1 VPNKFINV
9 YGGKLLFNEDEHVYT
24 FNGTP
29 VGGVTSILRTIN
41 KPALIQWAASVAA
54 NHVKAHYLEG
64 MSKNDMDLLCREA
77 ATAHNKFKN
86 EAANIGTEVHAVV
99 EASLKGK
106 PLPRISTEQ
115 AMSACNAFMDW
126 RQKADIRPI
135 ANEQILFSKQWWY
148 AGTAD
153 IIANIDGQL
162 TIADIKTSSGI
173 YPEMFMQIGAYT
185 AALEEMRPEMQIQ
198 QWMIVRLD
206 KKTGQLEVGRMARQ
220 QIYIDA
226 FLRCRE
232 LAKAMQTIEEL
243 KNVHLVSTKTQVQ
256 RATRDRKAPATGEKG
271 QRVSR
276 VPKRAQSVRQAP

>member
-1 VPNKFINV
+1 VPNKFLNV
-9 YGGKLLFNEDEHVYT
+9 YGGKLTFDEDEHVYQ

-29 VGGVTSILRTIN
+29 VAGTTSILKVIN
-41 KPALIQWAASVAA
+41 KPALIQWAASMAA
-54 NHVKAHYLEG
+54 NHVRATYVEG
-64 MSKNDMDLLCREA
+64 MSKNDMELLCREA
-77 ATAHNKFKN
+77 ATAHNKFRDK
-86 EAANIGTEVHAVV
+86 AAGIGTEVHAVV

-106 PLPRISTEQ
+106 PLPRISTEE
-115 AMSACNAFMDW
+115 ALSACNAFMDW

-153 IIANIDGQL
+153 IIAHIDGQV

-173 YPEMFMQIGAYT
+173 YPEMFMQIAAYT
-185 AALEEMRPEMQIQ
+185 NALEEMRPEIQIQ

-232 LAKAMQTIEEL
+232 LAKAIQTIEEL
-243 KNVHLVSTKTQVQ
+243 KHEHLVTTKTQV
-256 RATRDRKAPATGEKG
+256 RATRERKAPATREAG
-271 QRVSR
+271 QRTSR
-276 VPKRAQSVRQAP
+276 VPKRA